1 MVKKHYLIKK
11 LTHKTEMSIRNMD
24 ADVASNK
31 LNELFHLH
39 RYEDCVLFINRLSHL
54 TIKLVLSQISI
65 DMYLSRLP
73 YTIEILEALYAKVFI
88 MDPDNFPVRA
98 LQPERVI
105 DKMVAY
111 FSLLSDQTRMEPID
125 GAKMLDSFENV
136 IRIIS
141 YVQPTLYS
149 RLLYFKYAIDK
160 GLLRLEK
167 DLALYSNSIQLAAN
181 NNPNLTCLSQM
192 NEKAM
197 STSLILNSSN
207 STSNTGTSYHLNV
220 GSLKKATSKSKAALT
235 NAILISRVSNMQSC
249 EQLRNELTVTIQNC
263 DKSLSKLN
271 EFINQLKS
279 QKQFK
284 EIQFYL
290 NQTQTQQ
297 LKQQQ
302 HNQQSKENEN
312 QNEINDTRDTEEET
326 TLLRPK
332 NKLNKSRKQRSE
344 SVKSSRRERSVDES
358 NADELIAYPSAV
370 VCQDVIQN
378 RLYLNKA
385 MMNSVEPYLQTVKL
399 QQLLNSL
406 YEKIDLDKEILLVFT
421 HLKREERHLSSV
433 EPLQP
438 LFRRYS
444 LGFERVIQI
453 WRRKCSADSLLLF
466 NDRLNSNPTDSLK
479 PKHFTHQL
487 DKLYIVDND
496 ESNQMDQMHASY
508 SSTALAN
515 ANVITCSNSKAREIA
530 SSAAAAAVAVASSAA
545 ASLSCSNQYANL
557 ADCYLAF
564 PDDSNLSRIQSAIA
578 NASKNQKFF
587 SGKLIH
593 YINNLI
599 EFELNFSV

>member
-1 MVKKHYLIKK
+1 
-11 LTHKTEMSIRNMD
+11 MD

-54 TIKLVLSQISI
+54 TIKLVISQISV
-65 DMYLSRLP
+65 DMYMSRLP
-73 YTIEILEALYAKVFI
+73 YTLEIFEALYAKVFI

-111 FSLLSDQTRMEPID
+111 FSLLSDQSGGMEPID

-141 YVQPTLYS
+141 YVQPNLYS

-167 DLALYSNSIQLAAN
+167 DLAYYSNTIRSV
-181 NNPNLTCLSQM
+181 NLNHQQQSPM
-192 NEKAM
+192 HDSSRM
-197 STSLILNSSN
+197 STSMVVTSSP
-207 STSNTGTSYHLNV
+207 SSSASYLNV
-220 GSLKKATSKSKAALT
+220 GSLKKQSKTKTSLANS
-235 NAILISRVSNMQSC
+235 ILISRVSNMQSC
-249 EQLRNELTVTIQNC
+249 EQLRTELTLTIQNC
-263 DKSLSKLN
+263 NQSLAKIN
-271 EFINQLKS
+271 EFITQLKS

-290 NQTQTQQ
+290 NQTHQ
-297 LKQQQ
+297 KQQNSRKDLPESEL
-302 HNQQSKENEN
+302 NQQ
-312 QNEINDTRDTEEET
+312 EELNCDEDAA
-326 TLLRPK
+326 LLKSSHVTQTPPK
-332 NKLNKSRKQRSE
+332 PKLNKSLNKPRSE
-344 SVKSSRRERSVDES
+344 SAKTSMRRDKSNDALCDSDE
-358 NADELIAYPSAV
+358 AMIPQAV

-385 MMNSVEPYLQTVKL
+385 MMNTVEPYLQTVKL

-433 EPLQP
+433 EPLLP

-444 LGFERVIQI
+444 LGFERCIQI

-466 NDRLNSNPTDSLK
+466 NDRLNGTSSK
-479 PKHFTHQL
+479 CKEYQQQL
-487 DKLYIVDND
+487 DKLYIVDNE
-496 ESNQMDQMHASY
+496 ESNQLNQLHSSY
-508 SSTALAN
+508 SSSALVVPTTAN
-515 ANVITCSNSKAREIA
+515 ANNTKSGKLDI
-530 SSAAAAAVAVASSAA
+530 SAAAADAASSF
-545 ASLSCSNQYANL
+545 SLESINKLSNL
-557 ADCYLAF
+557 AECYLTQANEMNTNL
-564 PDDSNLSRIQSAIA
+564 DDDNLSRIQNALNSGSA
-578 NASKNQKFF
+578 KNQKFF
-587 SGKLIH
+587 SG
-593 YINNLI
+593 
-599 EFELNFSV
+599 